1 MTTPRYVRKYRA
13 SAAVSDPEE
22 LFGDFLEQL
31 DLTDWAAMLEDL
43 LIVESADIY
52 EIIAPAPGI
61 GLLEYAASLFE
72 QASPASLRHLGLA
85 TERILARTR
94 KSYEDPRG
102 REVALNCLRLL
113 EMLEDM
119 APVDGVVELAT
130 NSDVPP
136 EIRLEAAL
144 LFCNR
149 PNVHINWRDLSQD
162 ESYLLPAV
170 ISGLS
175 AGNPVDAIHALVAT
189 SHAPPNIDMI
199 EYPMRITVRRL
210 IRDEGIS
217 RAVELLDS
225 VPHRHWGRQFIFQR
239 TLRAAEFIHLKD
251 RVDAYSDRF
260 ASEESRVD
268 EVSAERAAYLAH
280 TAAAVE
286 NIWQNETADS
296 LTEQINDTSV
306 FVRFRRFAEATLAR
320 AGVS

>member
-1 MTTPRYVRKYRA
+1 MTNPRYLRKYRTIA
-13 SAAVSDPEE
+13 SISDPEE

-31 DLTDWAAMLEDL
+31 DLADWAAMLEDL
-43 LIVESADIY
+43 LIIKSADIY
-52 EIIAPAPGI
+52 EIIAPSPGI

-72 QASPASLRHLGLA
+72 QASPASLRHLGVA

-102 REVALNCLRLL
+102 REVALNCFHLL

-130 NSDVPP
+130 DPGVPP

-149 PNVHINWRDLSQD
+149 SNVHIDWRDLGQN

-175 AGNPVDAIHALVAT
+175 ARNAVDAIHALVAT
-189 SHAPPNIDMI
+189 PHAPPNRDMI
-199 EYPMRITVRRL
+199 EYPMRFTVRRL
-210 IRDEGIS
+210 IHDEGIT
-217 RAVELLDS
+217 RTVELLDS
-225 VPHRHWGRQFIFQR
+225 VPHRHWGRQFMFER
-239 TLRAAEFIHLKD
+239 TLAVEEFVYLRD
-251 RVDAYSDRF
+251 RIDGYSERLD
-260 ASEESRVD
+260 SDQLGVD
-268 EVSAERAAYLAH
+268 EVSSERAAYLAH

-286 NIWQNETADS
+286 NIWQNETVES
-296 LTEQINDTSV
+296 LAEQINDV
-306 FVRFRRFAEATLAR
+306 FVRVRRLAETTLAH
-320 AGVS
+320 AVVS